1 MDAQNQHLA
10 VSTGFHCVECR
21 RDWTDATERWRLYM
35 ATLEGQVEQGL
46 YCPMCASFEF
56 DD

>member
-35 ATLEGQVEQGL
+35 ATLEGQIEQGL